1 MRGTGKAG
9 IESREGACLGRLA
22 IDDNRLMIIQEGQE
36 NSMDKKRLKQYEAK
50 LIERRNQLLNMVER
64 TEDYGREADRDVSQ
78 DPADKASNSY
88 TKELLFSQSTN
99 ERNTLR
105 LIEEAIARVT
115 DGSFG
120 ECVNCGEEIQPKRLD
135 AIPWTPHCIRCQEL
149 VEQGLLNEKEI

>member
-1 MRGTGKAG
+1 
-9 IESREGACLGRLA
+9 
-22 IDDNRLMIIQEGQE
+22 
-36 NSMDKKRLKQYEAK
+36 MDKKKVKQYESR
-50 LIERRNQLLNMVER
+50 LVEQRNALLGMVER

-105 LIEEAIARVT
+105 LIEEALERIEEGT
-115 DGSFG
+115 YG
-120 ECVNCGEEIQPKRLD
+120 ECINCGEEIAPKRID

-149 VEQGLLNEKEI
+149 VEQGLLVEKEI

>member
-1 MRGTGKAG
+1 
-9 IESREGACLGRLA
+9 
-22 IDDNRLMIIQEGQE
+22 
-36 NSMDKKRLKQYEAK
+36 MDKKKLKQYEAR

-64 TEDYGREADRDVSQ
+64 TEDYGREADREVSQ

-105 LIEEAIARVT
+105 LIQEALDRIT
-115 DGSFG
+115 EGSYG
-120 ECVNCGEEIQPKRLD
+120 ECINCGEEIGPKRLE

-149 VEQGLLNEKEI
+149 MEQGLLTEKEI